1 MALPMAEPDDEA
13 AALIETSGAND
24 DPRFRL
30 GAGMG
35 TTVTVTRHGLTK
47 KNLTLH

>member
-1 MALPMAEPDDEA
+1 MAEPDDEA
-13 AALIETSGAND
+13 AALTETSRAND

-35 TTVTVTRHGLTK
+35 RP
-47 KNLTLH
+47 